1 MGVAR
6 IPGNGSPEIRRDVD
20 AAKRETRAGG
30 GRIALEGAARLAMV
44 SAGGALNVAHAGVR
58 ARSSVTSRARQL
70 AGVALLAAICAA
82 GCVMLAGREPR
93 RTELR
98 AIGLHHRLTTREKEF
113 VAQATSTPDV
123 DLHKAAKLQSEKAA
137 QQMDKYFTKQK
148 LALKKKDEV
157 AKKHLEVMH
166 KKATT
171 KAAQKDLDTYFD
183 SMKQAVKK
191 EHTVEL
197 SKHKGTGAAARA
209 ESNLYF
215 KQLQAKQ
222 ARENKADEARLRAE
236 STFHSKHGTALAA
249 SADINGYFDKL
260 QEKTKQEDIQREKKH
275 PAKHGNPYSFVTPTA
290 AKNGGEAVRVHK
302 HDEEGIQMS
311 TKKAND
317 DLNSYFDNLDKSEK
331 KVNQHD
337 TLALA
342 DNHKFDKKDLK
353 PSTEQSQLD
362 IKHYFKAMHKDT
374 LSRDE
379 RDVAR
384 LRKDKYPANLQEGVN
399 YATAAAAKAR
409 ALKAKQTAAAKLAR
423 KQALRAKQAAAH
435 KLQGS
440 AVSGI

>member
-1 MGVAR
+1 V
-6 IPGNGSPEIRRDVD
+6 
-20 AAKRETRAGG
+20 
-30 GRIALEGAARLAMV
+30 L
-44 SAGGALNVAHAGVR
+44 
-58 ARSSVTSRARQL
+58 
-70 AGVALLAAICAA
+70 
-82 GCVMLAGREPR
+82 LAGREPR

-98 AIGLHHRLTTREKEF
+98 AIGLHHRLTAEEKEF

-137 QQMDKYFTKQK
+137 RQMDKYFSKQK

-157 AKKHLEVMH
+157 AKKHLAVMY

-183 SMKQAVKK
+183 TMKKAVKM
-191 EHTVEL
+191 EHSVEL

-222 ARENKADEARLRAE
+222 AKQNKADEARLRAE

-249 SADINGYFDKL
+249 AADINSYFDKL
-260 QEKTKQEDIQREKKH
+260 QETTKQEDIKREKMH
-275 PAKHGNPYSFVTPTA
+275 PAKESNPYSFITPTA

-311 TKKAND
+311 TKKANN
-317 DLNSYFDNLDKSEK
+317 DLDSYFDNLDKSEQ
-331 KVNQHD
+331 KVNKHD

-342 DNHKFDKKDLK
+342 DNHKFDKKDQK
-353 PSTEQSQLD
+353 PSTVQSKKD
-362 IKHYFKAMHKDT
+362 IKEYFKTMHHKT
-374 LSRDE
+374 LTQDQ

-384 LRKDKYPANLQEGVN
+384 LRKDSYPANLQQGVN

-409 ALKAKQTAAAKLAR
+409 AAAAKKLAADKLAHKQALKAKQAV
-423 KQALRAKQAAAH
+423 AH